1 MARHSMNFVDHF
13 VEPSRRRAALLW
25 RHQPLEEVRG
35 LAECREK
42 DRVFAD
48 RSLVE
53 GRDEIK

>member
-1 MARHSMNFVDHF
+1 MNFVDHF